1 MQIGDKTGAT
11 EFPSLIISQRNLDC
25 KKRRKAYQLSQES
38 SNDKPFDAK
47 YSRKVRKRITKS
59 SRLCT
64 FLSKKPVKV
73 VKDVDLEKF
82 MQKIKDSQIITFKG
96 RKREFPKRKITRLKK
111 NILRIRAER
120 AGKQEAV
127 DTTET
132 EIITDDSVPL
142 KPDVIELIGSL
153 KLEDEIV
160 QHSRQFRS

>member
-11 EFPSLIISQRNLDC
+11 EFPSLIISQRNLDH
-25 KKRRKAYQLSQES
+25 KKRRKAYQLSQEL

-64 FLSKKPVKV
+64 FLSKKPVK
-73 VKDVDLEKF
+73 DVDLEKF
-82 MQKIKDSQIITFKG
+82 MKKIKDSQIITFKG

-132 EIITDDSVPL
+132 EIITDDSEPL
-142 KPDVIELIGSL
+142 KPDVIELIGNL